1 MKKINKK
8 DINKYLCEY
17 RRLDDYEK
25 LFLLSTTLNPFS
37 NILCGYIFK
46 IIDIIEG
53 DVAEI
58 IRRVKELDPFLF
70 ANYPKYHYDAASGM
84 LIVSGKMTGKE
95 RNELLSISLNRQ
107 YKNAIDKLFL
117 RSQNAHKKL
126 NAAKTKALNDLKE
139 IALVCDI
146 GSIEYFIEFV
156 KYVKTHHF
164 QAPKRNEIELRPF
177 NIISNDNKLTVE
189 INNFAKQEDFI
200 NLFNKYLA
208 FKESKNLIGVKTG
221 RTRKSISFER
231 QVIAY
236 NERNISERKREP
248 LKITPEV
255 YNRFLQSDNRDFG
268 KFDDDATIRKSKRR
282 IEGMLHAIT
291 YVIEHYH
298 LRKNF
303 DNLPSMMKRYF

>member
-1 MKKINKK
+1 
-8 DINKYLCEY
+8 
-17 RRLDDYEK
+17 
-25 LFLLSTTLNPFS
+25 
-37 NILCGYIFK
+37 
-46 IIDIIEG
+46 
-53 DVAEI
+53 
-58 IRRVKELDPFLF
+58 
-70 ANYPKYHYDAASGM
+70 M

-221 RTRKSISFER
+221 RTRKNISFER